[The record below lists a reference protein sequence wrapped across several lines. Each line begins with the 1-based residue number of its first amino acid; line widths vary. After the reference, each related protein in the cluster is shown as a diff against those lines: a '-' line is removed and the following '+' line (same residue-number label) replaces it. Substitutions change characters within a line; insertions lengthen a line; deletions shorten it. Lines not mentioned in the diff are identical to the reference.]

1 MPTCPRCKHCFKT
14 LPEEEQD
21 HNCPKCGW
29 GPEECEEVMD
39 KCFNCGK
46 QIPEKEAQEM
56 ERAGVEPFCSLYCS
70 NAYSGVP
77 MPWEGVNWP
86 LPCDVKKKGGGSDG

>member
-1 MPTCPRCKHCFKT
+1 MMFWKEGKIMPTCPRCKHCFKT

-29 GPEECEEVMD
+29 GPEKYEEVID

-56 ERAGVEPFCSLYCS
+56 DGYISKCS
-70 NAYSGVP
+70 NTQHNT
-77 MPWEGVNWP
+77 ERRRE
-86 LPCDVKKKGGGSDG
+86 